1 MTTHGSHPKLRVV
14 IVGGGV
20 AALETALALRE
31 LAPEQTAT
39 TVIAPND
46 EFVYRPMTVREPFAY
61 PAACRYPLA
70 QIVRDAGA
78 ELLTD
83 EMDWVEPDKHILHT
97 KAGEAREYDAL
108 VLALGAHAVPRYKHA
123 ITIDD
128 RRMDATLHGL
138 IQDIEGGYLDSLA
151 FVAPGR
157 MAWQLP
163 LYELALMTAG
173 RAYDMNLDLATT
185 IITPEDS
192 PLAIFGSTA
201 RSAIAELLAR
211 AHIKTINPAYVE
223 VPSSG
228 EVVINPGHRLLH
240 VKRVIALPEL
250 YGPSVRGIPLG
261 ENGFI
266 RVDKHGQVRDV
277 EGVYAAG
284 DAIDFPIKHGG
295 VGSQQADVVAQ
306 SIAALAGASVI
317 PEPFNPVIHG
327 MLLTDDKPL
336 YLTAKITGGHG
347 FSSEISDTPLG
358 HLRARSQP
366 STSRRISM
374 DSTAGRLTYER
385 LGRSR
390 LVPSTASAERFSTS
404 SDRGQLESAGLA
416 KTKVNLAKPV
426 TKENINARR

>member
-1 MTTHGSHPKLRVV
+1 MTTHGCHPKLRVV
-14 IVGGGV
+14 IVGGGA

-31 LAPEQTAT
+31 LASEQTAT

-46 EFVYRPMTVREPFAY
+46 EFVYRPMTVREPFAH
-61 PAACRYPLA
+61 PTARRYPLA

-78 ELLTD
+78 ELLAD
-83 EMDWVEPDKHILHT
+83 ELGYVVPDMRTIHT
-97 KAGEAREYDAL
+97 KAGEALEYDAL
-108 VLALGAHAVPRYKHA
+108 VLALGANAVPRYQHA

-128 RRMDATLHGL
+128 KRMDETLHGL
-138 IQDIEGGYLDSLA
+138 IQDIEGGYVDSLA

-157 MAWQLP
+157 MAWPLP

-173 RAYDMNLDLATT
+173 RAYDMNIDLSTT

-201 RSAIAELLAR
+201 SSAITERLER
-211 AHIKTINPAYVE
+211 ANVKTINSAYVE

-228 EVVINPGHRLLH
+228 EVVINPGDRHLH

-261 ENGFI
+261 EHGFI
-266 RVDKHGQVRDV
+266 RVDPYGRVRDV

-295 VGSQQADVVAQ
+295 VGSQEADVAAQ
-306 SIAALAGASVI
+306 SIAALAGASVT

-347 FSSEISDTPLG
+347 FSSEITDTP
-358 HLRARSQP
+358 AWSPP
-366 STSRRISM
+366 SKIAAKYLAPYLEGLDRRQVH
-374 DSTAGRLTYER
+374 A
-385 LGRSR
+385 
-390 LVPSTASAERFSTS
+390 
-404 SDRGQLESAGLA
+404 
-416 KTKVNLAKPV
+416 
-426 TKENINARR
+426 